1 MHIKIDVGK
10 MNTKRMP
17 KGSIP
22 YSDLD
27 TFLMQFPL
35 KMHPQ
40 IDTKIDVE
48 KVCEI
53 MRKCFQNDAKTM
65 SKIDDKSMKFRK
77 LRFLVFCEEYNV
89 KIVFSHGREHPD
101 SSRDQFWEQFS
112 INNAFQNLCKIPC
125 RKSMDN
131 YLEMFQNLCQ
141 NEVQNQ

>member
-1 MHIKIDVGK
+1 MLWNKKRNSRGSNCEPKGIKREPKDSQRVPNDGQREPKGNQMGAKMHLKIDVRK
-10 MNTKRMP
+10 MNAKRVP

-53 MRKCFQNDAKTM
+53 MRKCFQNDAKM
-65 SKIDDKSMKFRK
+65 RSKINGKSS
-77 LRFLVFCEEYNV
+77 N
-89 KIVFSHGREHPD
+89 
-101 SSRDQFWEQFS
+101 
-112 INNAFQNLCKIPC
+112 FQNL
-125 RKSMDN
+125 
-131 YLEMFQNLCQ
+131 
-141 NEVQNQ
+141 